1 MKKLITYIFMDML
14 KSRIIIAYALFLL
27 MVSLVLFSL
36 DDNPGKSLL
45 SILNIAI
52 IVVPLVCMIF
62 STIHYYNS
70 YEFLELLLAQPMSR
84 SAILWCEFAAL
95 CAALTLAILT
105 GLGIPSLLYFKG
117 SESLWMIASISLLSL
132 SCAAIA
138 LLISVR
144 TRDKARG
151 IGISL
156 LAWFYFSLIFDGLIL
171 LILFSF
177 SDYPLEKFTL
187 ALIALNPIDLSR
199 VTIMLQLDISALMGY
214 TGALLKSFFGTAYGL
229 AATTF
234 VLILWIM
241 IPFSL
246 ALKSF
251 RKKDM

>member
-1 MKKLITYIFMDML
+1 MDML

-151 IGISL
+151 IEDQQIRMKKKSKCCTNL
-156 LAWFYFSLIFDGLIL
+156 LAHTSGEFTQSLIFEITDV
-171 LILFSF
+171 
-177 SDYPLEKFTL
+177 E
-187 ALIALNPIDLSR
+187 
-199 VTIMLQLDISALMGY
+199 
-214 TGALLKSFFGTAYGL
+214 
-229 AATTF
+229 
-234 VLILWIM
+234 
-241 IPFSL
+241 
-246 ALKSF
+246 
-251 RKKDM
+251 

>member
-1 MKKLITYIFMDML
+1 MKKLIKYIFIDML

-27 MVSLVLFSL
+27 MVSMVLFSL

-52 IVVPLVCMIF
+52 IVVPLVSMIF
-62 STIHYYNS
+62 CTIHYYNS

-105 GLGIPSLLYFKG
+105 GLGIPALLYFKG
-117 SESLWMIASISLLSL
+117 TESLWMIASISLLSL

-187 ALIALNPIDLSR
+187 FLIALNPIDLSR

-214 TGALLKSFFGTAYGL
+214 TGALLKSFFGTIYGL
-229 AATTF
+229 AVTTF
-234 VLILWIM
+234 VLMLWILV
-241 IPFSL
+241 PFSL
-246 ALKSF
+246 ALRSF
-251 RKKDM
+251 KKKDM